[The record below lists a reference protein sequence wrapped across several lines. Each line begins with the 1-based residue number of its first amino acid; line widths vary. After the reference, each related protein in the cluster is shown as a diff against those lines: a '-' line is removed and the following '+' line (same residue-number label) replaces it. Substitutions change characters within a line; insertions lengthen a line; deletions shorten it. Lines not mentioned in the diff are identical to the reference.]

1 MGNILLEDGRVIN
14 YLDFEMSKKTSKKV
28 VISEEQR
35 EKEELQI
42 MKKLYGC
49 RDSATPPTSRTKST
63 SCANNSPTCRLG
75 ATQHQAEDQD
85 RGRNGQ
91 EQRQV
96 RTPPATQMRESFEIE
111 KTIKIQE
118 EELTDLENNY
128 KLLRNTF
135 EEARKKLRA
144 EWEAEAEQLA
154 RRKAQ
159 EKENAQRS
167 LALLAKKIDFLKQFK
182 VPAA

>member
-1 MGNILLEDGRVIN
+1 
-14 YLDFEMSKKTSKKV
+14 
-28 VISEEQR
+28 
-35 EKEELQI
+35 
-42 MKKLYGC
+42 
-49 RDSATPPTSRTKST
+49 
-63 SCANNSPTCRLG
+63 
-75 ATQHQAEDQD
+75 
-85 RGRNGQ
+85 
-91 EQRQV
+91 
-96 RTPPATQMRESFEIE
+96 MRESFEIE